1 MAEVMSMEDIR
12 TEAARLNIDLSGVDW
27 NSIRLPPGEDCGIKS
42 DDDDLNE
49 EDSLEFDAGFGNII
63 IVDNLP
69 VVPREKFEKLEG
81 VVRKIYSQIG
91 VIKENGLWM
100 PVDEDTGKTRG
111 YCFIEYNTPQE
122 AELAKEKTNGYKLD
136 RAHIFAVNMFDEID
150 RFMKVPDEWAPPESR
165 PYTPGVRI

>member
-1 MAEVMSMEDIR
+1 MGNVFCIC
-12 TEAARLNIDLSGVDW
+12 IF
-27 NSIRLPPGEDCGIKS
+27 S

-63 IVDNLP
+63 VVDNLP

-100 PVDEDTGKTRG
+100 PVEEDTGKTRG
-111 YCFIEYNTPQE
+111 YCFIEYNTPQVSPSPFFNPTI
-122 AELAKEKTNGYKLD
+122 LYKP
-136 RAHIFAVNMFDEID
+136 MFE
-150 RFMKVPDEWAPPESR
+150 
-165 PYTPGVRI
+165 

>member
-1 MAEVMSMEDIR
+1 MN
-12 TEAARLNIDLSGVDW
+12 T
-27 NSIRLPPGEDCGIKS
+27 C
-42 DDDDLNE
+42 
-49 EDSLEFDAGFGNII
+49 DSLEFDAGFGSII

-111 YCFIEYNTPQE
+111 YCFIKSNTPQE

-150 RFMKVPDEWAPPESR
+150 KFMKVPDEWAPPKSR
-165 PYTPGVRI
+165 PYTPGRTFLYALLIVRALLLKLELGSLVVSQTRALPRLVYNRLI